1 MEGLVVDPGT
11 DAGKAAGQ
19 LSSSHGVS
27 LARHRPGVRRPG
39 WKADRAAQVG
49 QSFRRIR
56 ENNKIRAIKVH
67 HLSHAVGSLLK
78 DLGVPLASARRPGIA
93 RARAGPPCDRRD
105 SDRVRDDRQGAVR
118 ATAAKRTRGKG
129 APSISPARAGNNLRD
144 GAQAQDATD
153 RRRAAKHLPSALV
166 ADAVQLEDL
175 KPQATRGDVCEWV
188 TTRY

>member
-1 MEGLVVDPGT
+1 MEGLVVDPGP

-27 LARHRPGVRRPG
+27 LARHRPGVRHPG
-39 WKADRAAQVG
+39 WKADRAPQVG

-56 ENNKIRAIKVH
+56 ENSKILAIKVH

-78 DLGVPLASARRPGIA
+78 TGVPLASARRPGIA
-93 RARAGPPCDRRD
+93 RARAGSPCDRRD

-118 ATAAKRTRGKG
+118 ATAAKRTRGK
-129 APSISPARAGNNLRD
+129 ALTPYPRPEQATAETARKRRTRPTAAG
-144 GAQAQDATD
+144 
-153 RRRAAKHLPSALV
+153 AAKHLPSALV

-175 KPQATRGDVCEWV
+175 KPQATRG
-188 TTRY
+188 